1 MPLSDTGVS
10 NTGSTGAF
18 VFTYRYYDGISIPST
33 DGSEDPTILPKRLIG
48 DITQDGEQQMAFDLQ
63 VTYNDDNTPS
73 NVEIDLYLN
82 PYIIN
87 VTLALTDTVDGDTQ
101 IDAEL
106 QLFGPASCDFN
117 IQLSM
122 VNDGDIFA
130 DDEELEHPT
139 KSMALTAAINN
150 GIITRNFTNKTA
162 RDEAISAYELS
173 SGILDPVAAAA
184 GNAYFDADI
193 SIGGN
198 HIADINA
205 MDNMFGI
212 AFIDILNEYPDNPN
226 VYNNNLIDSY
236 IMTQQLDIMDI
247 MSVVS
252 HIAQIINQDKGETM
266 VATPKTTLTQC
277 IDDAGAVVDGYYYYT
292 ALDMMVSTY
301 CLPAYDTC
309 GTYDYTDLDG
319 MSVYFR
325 SPGKDVQCVNL
336 DSTPPAPADGGGN
349 NSSPVVFGCTDP
361 AASNYDPKATKDD
374 GSCVSVDTGTGE
386 SNT

>member
-87 VTLALTDTVDGDTQ
+87 ITLAFTDTVDGDTQ

-106 QLFGPASCDFN
+106 QLFGPASCNFN

-122 VNDGDIFA
+122 LNDGDIFA

-184 GNAYFDADI
+184 GNPYFDADI
-193 SIGGN
+193 FIGGN
-198 HIADINA
+198 PVGDIDA
-205 MDNMFGI
+205 
-212 AFIDILNEYPDNPN
+212 E
-226 VYNNNLIDSY
+226 NNQFVLRFE
-236 IMTQQLDIMDI
+236 
-247 MSVVS
+247 
-252 HIAQIINQDKGETM
+252 G
-266 VATPKTTLTQC
+266 
-277 IDDAGAVVDGYYYYT
+277 
-292 ALDMMVSTY
+292 
-301 CLPAYDTC
+301 
-309 GTYDYTDLDG
+309 
-319 MSVYFR
+319 
-325 SPGKDVQCVNL
+325 SPFV
-336 DSTPPAPADGGGN
+336 
-349 NSSPVVFGCTDP
+349 
-361 AASNYDPKATKDD
+361 
-374 GSCVSVDTGTGE
+374 
-386 SNT
+386 